1 MSDPLTFESLNP
13 SSPYVDTV
21 VRWIYTEWSKE
32 NGDSEE
38 EIGTKL
44 FQDQDVPP
52 SQVALYKNSL
62 AGFVWISRF
71 TKPEDD
77 DPTLWINGLYVDKPF
92 RRQGI
97 GQALIRIAEHLSEEF
112 EDSLFAY
119 TNIPGYYLKSGWSI
133 NKERDEKNNA
143 VVVRKIN

>member
-1 MSDPLTFESLNP
+1 MSDPLKFESLNP

-21 VRWIYTEWSKE
+21 VRWIHTEWSK
-32 NGDSEE
+32 NNSDSEE
-38 EIGTKL
+38 EIHTKL

-52 SQVALYKNSL
+52 SQVAIYGDEL

-92 RRQGI
+92 RRKGI

-119 TNIPGYYLKSGWSI
+119 TNIPEYYLNLGWSM
-133 NKERDEKNNA
+133 NKERDDKNNA